1 MQKNEKRNRLVEWRH
16 LGLSLLFSSLTLAW
30 PAIGQSTTLHIGAI
44 SDQPA
49 AQIKK
54 FLPLA
59 NYLTAE
65 LKPDGVER
73 VKTVVTRT
81 MTEMAALL
89 KAGKADIYIDSPFPT
104 IVASRV
110 AGSRILL
117 RRWKNGEADYYSV
130 IFTRK
135 DSDIEQLKNLVGKI
149 VCFKDEDSSSGYLLP
164 KILFADKGLK
174 LTYKSNLAE
183 SVAPNE
189 IGYVFSG
196 DERNTVE
203 WVLRGRVPAG
213 AIDYQRYVKEARDR
227 VNDFKIVAQSFPVPR
242 HLVSHRADLS
252 PVLVARIKELLLR
265 MNQSADGK
273 KALVDFEKTSKF
285 DEVPNE
291 SLAPLMKNRGLIEAE
306 LGLK

>member
-1 MQKNEKRNRLVEWRH
+1 MKRNEKGKHSMQWRH
-16 LGLSLLFSSLTLAW
+16 VGLSLLFYSLMLAW
-30 PAIGQSTTLHIGAI
+30 PAIGRTTTLHIGSI
-44 SDQPA
+44 SDEPA
-49 AQIKK
+49 AEIKK

-65 LKPDGVER
+65 LKPDGVEQ
-73 VKTVVTRT
+73 VKTVVTKT
-81 MTEMAALL
+81 ITEMAGLL

-104 IVASRV
+104 IAASRV

-183 SVAPNE
+183 SVAAKE
-189 IGYVFSG
+189 IGYVFSR

-203 WVLRGRVPAG
+203 WVLRGKVPAG
-213 AIDYQRYVKEARDR
+213 AIDYQRYLKEARDR
-227 VNDFKIVAQSFPVPR
+227 LNDLKIVAQSFPVPR

-252 PVLVARIKELLLR
+252 PLLVARIKEILLR
-265 MNQSADGK
+265 MDQSADGK
-273 KALVDFEKTSKF
+273 NALADFEKTSKF

-291 SLAPLMKNRGLIEAE
+291 SLAPLMKNRRLIEAE

>member
-1 MQKNEKRNRLVEWRH
+1 MKKNEIKNRLVPWRPI
-16 LGLSLLFSSLTLAW
+16 GLSLLFSILTLAW
-30 PAIGQSTTLHIGAI
+30 PAVGRTATLHIGSV
-44 SDQPA
+44 SDEPA
-49 AQIKK
+49 AEIKN

-65 LKPDGVER
+65 LKPAGVEQ
-73 VKTVVTRT
+73 VKTVVTKT
-81 MTEMAALL
+81 VTEMSDLL

-104 IVASRV
+104 IAASRV

-130 IFTRK
+130 IFARK
-135 DSDIEQLKNLVGKI
+135 DSDIEQLNNLLGKI
-149 VCFKDEDSSSGYLLP
+149 VCFKDNYSSSGYLLP

-174 LTYKSNLAE
+174 LTYKSDLAD
-183 SVAPNE
+183 SVAAKE
-189 IGYVFSG
+189 IGYVFSH

-203 WVLRGRVPAG
+203 WVLRGKVPAG
-213 AIDYQRYVKEARDR
+213 AVDHQRYLKEAGDR
-227 VNDFKIVAQSFPVPR
+227 VADLKIVAQSFPVPR
-242 HLVSHRADLS
+242 HLVSYRADLA
-252 PVLVARIKELLLR
+252 PLLVARIKEVLLR
-265 MNQSADGK
+265 MDQSADGK
-273 KALVDFEKTSKF
+273 KALAGFEKTRKF

>member
-1 MQKNEKRNRLVEWRH
+1 MQWRH
-16 LGLSLLFSSLTLAW
+16 VGLSLLFYSLMLAW
-30 PAIGQSTTLHIGAI
+30 PAIGRTTTLHIGSI
-44 SDQPA
+44 SDEPA
-49 AQIKK
+49 AEIKK

-65 LKPDGVER
+65 LKPDGVEQ
-73 VKTVVTRT
+73 VKTIVTKT
-81 MTEMAALL
+81 ITEMAGLL

-104 IVASRV
+104 IAASRV

-183 SVAPNE
+183 SVAAKE
-189 IGYVFSG
+189 IGYVFSR

-203 WVLRGRVPAG
+203 WVLRGKVPAG
-213 AIDYQRYVKEARDR
+213 AIDYQRYLKEARDR
-227 VNDFKIVAQSFPVPR
+227 LNDLKIVAQSFPVPR

-252 PVLVARIKELLLR
+252 PLLVARIKEILLR
-265 MNQSADGK
+265 MDQSADGK
-273 KALVDFEKTSKF
+273 NALADFEKTSKF

-291 SLAPLMKNRGLIEAE
+291 SLAPLMKNRRLIEAE

>member
-1 MQKNEKRNRLVEWRH
+1 MQWRH
-16 LGLSLLFSSLTLAW
+16 VGLSLLFYSLMLAW
-30 PAIGQSTTLHIGAI
+30 PAIGRTTTLHIGSI
-44 SDQPA
+44 SDEPA
-49 AQIKK
+49 AEIKK

-65 LKPDGVER
+65 LKPDGVEQ
-73 VKTVVTRT
+73 VKTVVTKT
-81 MTEMAALL
+81 ITEMAGLL

-104 IVASRV
+104 IAASRV

-183 SVAPNE
+183 SVAAKE
-189 IGYVFSG
+189 IGYVFSR

-203 WVLRGRVPAG
+203 WVLRGKVPAG
-213 AIDYQRYVKEARDR
+213 AIDYQRYLKEARDR
-227 VNDFKIVAQSFPVPR
+227 LNDLKIVAQSFPVPR

-252 PVLVARIKELLLR
+252 PLLVARIKEILLR
-265 MNQSADGK
+265 MDQSADGK

-291 SLAPLMKNRGLIEAE
+291 SLAPLMKNRRLIEAE

>member
-1 MQKNEKRNRLVEWRH
+1 MKRSEKRNRLVQWRH
-16 LGLSLLFSSLTLAW
+16 VGLSLLFYSLTLAW
-30 PAIGQSTTLHIGAI
+30 PAIGRTTALHIGTI
-44 SDQPA
+44 SNEPA
-49 AQIKK
+49 AEIKK

-65 LKPDGVER
+65 LKPDGVEQ

-81 MTEMAALL
+81 ITEMAGLL
-89 KAGKADIYIDSPFPT
+89 KTGKADIYIDSPFPT
-104 IVASRV
+104 IAASRV

-135 DSDIEQLKNLVGKI
+135 DSDIELLKNLVGKI

-183 SVAPNE
+183 SVAPKE
-189 IGYVFSG
+189 IGYVFSR
-196 DERNTVE
+196 DERNTME

-227 VNDFKIVAQSFPVPR
+227 VNDLKIVAQSFSVPR
-242 HLVSHRADLS
+242 HLVSYRADLS
-252 PVLVARIKELLLR
+252 PLLVTRIKEILLR
-265 MNQSADGK
+265 MDQSTDGK
-273 KALVDFEKTSKF
+273 KALADFEKTSRF

-291 SLAPLMKNRGLIEAE
+291 SLAPLMKHRGLIEDE

>member
-1 MQKNEKRNRLVEWRH
+1 MQWRH
-16 LGLSLLFSSLTLAW
+16 VGLSLLFYSLMLAW
-30 PAIGQSTTLHIGAI
+30 PAIGRTTTLHIGSI
-44 SDQPA
+44 SDEPA
-49 AQIKK
+49 AEIKK

-65 LKPDGVER
+65 LKPDGVEQ
-73 VKTVVTRT
+73 VKTVVTKT
-81 MTEMAALL
+81 ITEMAGLL

-104 IVASRV
+104 IAASRV

-183 SVAPNE
+183 SVAAKE
-189 IGYVFSG
+189 IGYVFSR

-203 WVLRGRVPAG
+203 WVLRGKVPAG
-213 AIDYQRYVKEARDR
+213 AIDYQRYLKEARDR
-227 VNDFKIVAQSFPVPR
+227 LNDLKIVAQSFPVPR

-252 PVLVARIKELLLR
+252 PLLVARIKEILLR
-265 MNQSADGK
+265 MDQSADGK
-273 KALVDFEKTSKF
+273 NALADFEKTSKF

-291 SLAPLMKNRGLIEAE
+291 SLAPLMKNRRLIEAE

>member
-1 MQKNEKRNRLVEWRH
+1 MKRNEKRNRLERWRH
-16 LGLSLLFSSLTLAW
+16 VGLSLLFYSLTLAW
-30 PAIGQSTTLHIGAI
+30 PAVGRTVTLHIG
-44 SDQPA
+44 SVGDEPA
-49 AQIKK
+49 AEINI

-59 NYLTAE
+59 NYLTAK
-65 LKPDGVER
+65 LKPDGVEQ
-73 VKTVVTRT
+73 VKIVVTKT
-81 MTEMAALL
+81 ITEMAGLL

-104 IVASRV
+104 IAASRV

-117 RRWKNGEADYYSV
+117 RRWKNGEADYYSI

-164 KILFADKGLK
+164 KILFIDKGLK

-183 SVAPNE
+183 SVAPTE
-189 IGYVFSG
+189 IGYVFSRN
-196 DERNTVE
+196 ERNTVE

-213 AIDYQRYVKEARDR
+213 AIDYQRYLKEARDR
-227 VNDFKIVAQSFPVPR
+227 VNDLKIVAQSFPVPR
-242 HLVSHRADLS
+242 HIVSHRADLS
-252 PVLVARIKELLLR
+252 PLLVARIKEILLR
-265 MNQSADGK
+265 MDQSADGK

>member
-1 MQKNEKRNRLVEWRH
+1 MASCRTFASILH
-16 LGLSLLFSSLTLAW
+16 YSLMLAW
-30 PAIGQSTTLHIGAI
+30 PAIGRTTTLHIGAI
-44 SDQPA
+44 SDEPA
-49 AQIKK
+49 AEIKK
-54 FLPLA
+54 FLPLM

-65 LKPDGVER
+65 LKPDGVEQ
-73 VKTVVTRT
+73 VKTVVTKT
-81 MTEMAALL
+81 IAEMAGLL

-104 IVASRV
+104 IAASRV

-117 RRWKNGEADYYSV
+117 RRWKYGEADYYSV
-130 IFTRK
+130 VFTRK

-183 SVAPNE
+183 SVAAKE
-189 IGYVFSG
+189 IGYVFSR

-203 WVLRGRVPAG
+203 WVLRGKVPAG
-213 AIDYQRYVKEARDR
+213 AIDYQRYLKEARDR
-227 VNDFKIVAQSFPVPR
+227 VNDLKVVAQSFPVPR

-252 PVLVARIKELLLR
+252 PLLVARIKEILLR
-265 MNQSADGK
+265 MDQSADGK
-273 KALVDFEKTSKF
+273 KALAEFEKTSKF

-291 SLAPLMKNRGLIEAE
+291 SLAPLMKNRRLIEAD